1 MPPKLT
7 LEPIQHTLMVQH
19 QGFAPVLSRAWSG
32 LVDAA
37 AGISSWTSADGQ
49 LLVVKVLKAEPGRV
63 WTSCFKVSH
72 MPAWQ
77 LAVWQR
83 VGSCWK

>member
-1 MPPKLT
+1 M
-7 LEPIQHTLMVQH
+7 LEPTQHTLVVQH
-19 QGFAPVLSRAWSG
+19 QGFAPVLSRTWSG
-32 LVDAA
+32 VVDAA

-72 MPAWQ
+72 M
-77 LAVWQR
+77 AVD
-83 VGSCWK
+83 